1 MAEWKR
7 GIHTG
12 MDPRAADQTVLSSM
26 AVSFTLSFLDL
37 FLSPGSQSVSPRS
50 LEGELE
56 SVVISQLI
64 KIPLI

>member
-12 MDPRAADQTVLSSM
+12 MDPPSSERPSSSM
-26 AVSFTLSFLDL
+26 ARLSHSLLPRPIFVPCRAVTQ
-37 FLSPGSQSVSPRS
+37 SP

>member
-12 MDPRAADQTVLSSM
+12 MDPPSERPPSSM
-26 AVSFTLSFLDL
+26 ARLSHSLLPRPIFVPCRAVTR
-37 FLSPGSQSVSPRS
+37 SP

>member
-12 MDPRAADQTVLSSM
+12 MDPPTDQTALSSM
-26 AVSFTLSFLDL
+26 AVSHTLSFLDL
-37 FLSPGSQSVSPRS
+37 FLSPGTRAVGLPS